1 SILIKVCGLTRQED
15 VLLCQD
21 LEVDL
26 LGFIFHEKSP
36 RFVSP
41 KTVAGFVRGK
51 SLRVGVF
58 VGQSVARILEIKE
71 LASLDLIQLHGDYSP
86 AQCRSIGPDR
96 VIKVFWPQ
104 RYPGPDDFFRDLRR
118 YAACCRYFLFD
129 AGQAGGGH
137 GQTLQTEWI
146 KKGTSPRPWFLA
158 GGLCSKNVHNFIQ
171 QYKPDGLDMNSGVE
185 KRPGIKDRQK
195 LIQSRNVIKRRQP

>member
-1 SILIKVCGLTRQED
+1 MLLKICGLTRQED
-15 VLLCQD
+15 VLLCQA
-21 LEVDL
+21 LGVDL
-26 LGFIFHEKSP
+26 LGFIFHEASP
-36 RFVSP
+36 RFVNP
-41 KTVAGFVRGK
+41 EAVAGFVRAEA
-51 SLRVGVF
+51 LRVGVF
-58 VGQSVARILEIKE
+58 VGQSVARILHIKD

-86 AQCRSIGPDR
+86 VQCRAIGPDR

-104 RYPGPDDFFRDLRR
+104 RYPGPDEFFQDLRR
-118 YAACCRYFLFD
+118 YAACCRYFLLD

-146 KKGTSPRPWFLA
+146 NKGTFARPWFLA
-158 GGLCSKNVHNFIQ
+158 GGLCSKNVHNFVQ

-195 LIQSRNVIKRRQP
+195 LIQSRNVIKRRQA